1 MSRKTIDKEA
11 EMKKNVFYGCLSCLT
26 VILTAIFL
34 CTSAQAAEFTA
45 DIFERIFNHDVTGK
59 IYVKDDKYRMDLLDK
74 KTKEKPVITV
84 DRKGGFTR
92 LFNAEIK
99 QYQEIKNFS
108 FQAFMVDPFQSLE
121 KWDSVLQKK
130 KVGTE
135 SVAGYV
141 CNKYEYYDGTAKL
154 AEAWVARDLN
164 FPVKMHIKSGRSD
177 GSIKVKTNIGDTI
190 VKLSN
195 IKKVSVNA
203 TLFEIPAGYAKAEK
217 PKRPAGKKPVALSS
231 VSGTVKG
238 KAPWGRR
245 IAVGGEMVAAV
256 NPKQSVRLK
265 VKNLV
270 TEESVFTVKAFRQG
284 KAINIDIPKTSS
296 LKRKGETRDLL
307 LGLQNKAEEVAVRV
321 EKGLVVAMVTAEP
334 SAFAREK
341 VKELFLMGSGQG
353 FFIDTKRKLSV
364 TLTGDSQDGPDSEV
378 KITFYKGSYKDK
390 IVEEKFILKNKKS
403 KSWEFAPDKKVQTLE
418 VSVNRTGGV
427 KFRLEQPAPVQTAPK
442 RRIIA
447 KPKPRSMTH
456 TFALKKPSGRGEIL
470 YPGKKLVITITG
482 NSPSRSVSRGD
493 FTLYTGTNYQGK
505 IGTIK
510 YSVNHGQSKYWKFSQ
525 NKHVGSINLYLLS
538 GGVKVKLDQ
547 SPTAGIPS
555 TAKAQP
561 AVMTPTASVPARK
574 GKSKSAGPRL
584 SKQES
589 TVILK
594 AINAN
599 DIATV
604 KAYLDRGMDPNSAVY
619 GSPLLQ
625 KAANLGS
632 AEMVKLVIARG
643 GDLNYKS
650 RSGNDALALAMSNSK
665 HWREIVPLLVK
676 AGITINKQTPFWKI
690 VFKTKNG
697 KFKPGAKEILELLLS
712 KGAHVDCPIVKDGT
726 TSLMYTA
733 KKAWLEPVN
742 FFLAH
747 GADVNAKNTKGDT
760 VLSLAIK
767 KQPRERPYQ
776 TNNRKAI
783 IKLLKAKGAK

>member
-1 MSRKTIDKEA
+1 
-11 EMKKNVFYGCLSCLT
+11 
-26 VILTAIFL
+26 
-34 CTSAQAAEFTA
+34 
-45 DIFERIFNHDVTGK
+45 
-59 IYVKDDKYRMDLLDK
+59 
-74 KTKEKPVITV
+74 
-84 DRKGGFTR
+84 
-92 LFNAEIK
+92 
-99 QYQEIKNFS
+99 
-108 FQAFMVDPFQSLE
+108 MVDPFQSLV

-135 SVAGYV
+135 SVAGYM

-154 AEAWVARDLN
+154 AEAWVARDLK

-177 GSIKVKTNIGDTI
+177 GTIKVKTNIGDTI

-195 IKKVSVNA
+195 IKKVSVNPA
-203 TLFEIPAGYAKAEK
+203 LFEIPAGYAKAEK
-217 PKRPAGKKPVALSS
+217 PKRPAGKKPVALSA

-265 VKNLV
+265 VRNLV
-270 TEESVFTVKAFRQG
+270 KEESVFTVKAFRQG
-284 KAINIDIPKTSS
+284 KAINIDITKTFS
-296 LKRKGETRDLL
+296 LKGRGQSRDLF

-321 EKGLVVAMVTAEP
+321 EKGRVVAMITAEP
-334 SAFAREK
+334 SAFARET
-341 VKELFLMGSGQG
+341 VKEVFLMGSGHG

-364 TLTGDSQDGPDSEV
+364 TVTGDSQDAPDSEV

-390 IVEEKFILKNKKS
+390 LLEDKFILKNKKS
-403 KSWEFAPDKKVQTLE
+403 KSWEFTPDKKIQTLQ
-418 VSVNRTGGV
+418 VVINRTGAI

-447 KPKPRSMTH
+447 KPKPRLMTH
-456 TFALKKPSGRGEIL
+456 TFDLKKPSGRGEIL
-470 YPGKKLVITITG
+470 SPGKKLVITITG

-525 NKHVGSINLYLLS
+525 DKHVGSINLYLLS

-547 SPTAGIPS
+547 SPGAGIPS

-561 AVMTPTASVPARK
+561 AVTTPTASVPARK

-599 DIATV
+599 DVATV
-604 KAYLDRGMDPNSAVY
+604 KSYLDKGMDPNSAVY

-697 KFKPGAKEILELLLS
+697 KFKPGAKEIL
-712 KGAHVDCPIVKDGT
+712 V
-726 TSLMYTA
+726 
-733 KKAWLEPVN
+733 
-742 FFLAH
+742 
-747 GADVNAKNTKGDT
+747 
-760 VLSLAIK
+760 
-767 KQPRERPYQ
+767 R
-776 TNNRKAI
+776 
-783 IKLLKAKGAK
+783 

>member
-1 MSRKTIDKEA
+1 
-11 EMKKNVFYGCLSCLT
+11 MKKNVFYGWLSCLT
-26 VILTAIFL
+26 VILTIIFL

-59 IYVKDDKYRMDLLDK
+59 LYVKDAKYRMDLDDK
-74 KTKEKPVITV
+74 KTGEKPVIIV

-92 LFNAEIK
+92 LLNTEAK
-99 QYQEIKNFS
+99 QYQEVKNFT
-108 FQAFMVDPFQSLE
+108 FLAFMVDPFQSLA

-154 AEAWVARDLN
+154 AEAWVARDLK
-164 FPVKMHIKSGRSD
+164 FPLKMHIKSGRSD
-177 GSIKVKTNIGDTI
+177 GNIKVKTNIGDTI
-190 VKLSN
+190 VELSN
-195 IKKVSVNA
+195 IREVSVNV
-203 TLFEIPAGYAKAEK
+203 TLFEIPAGYAKAEE
-217 PKRPAGKKPVALSS
+217 PKRPAGKKPISLSS

-245 IAVGGEMVAAV
+245 IAVGGEIRVTV
-256 NPKQSVRLK
+256 NPEQSVQLK

-270 TEESVFTVKAFRQG
+270 KEESVFTVKAFRQG
-284 KAINIDIPKTSS
+284 KAIDIDIPETCS
-296 LKRKGETRDLL
+296 LKRKGQTRELL
-307 LGLQNKAEEVAVRV
+307 LGLQNKAEEVSVRV
-321 EKGLVVAMVTAEP
+321 EKGLVLAMVTAKP
-334 SAFAREK
+334 SAFAKET

-378 KITFYKGSYKDK
+378 KITFFRGSYKDK
-390 IVEEKFILKNKKS
+390 LLEEKFILKNKKS
-403 KSWEFAPDKKVQTLE
+403 KSWEFAPDKKVKTLE
-418 VSVNRTGGV
+418 VIVNRKGAV

-447 KPKPRSMTH
+447 KPKPRLMTH
-456 TFALKKPSGRGEIL
+456 TFALKRPSGRGKIL

-482 NSPSRSVSRGD
+482 DSQSRSVSRGD

-505 IGTIK
+505 IGTTK

-525 NKHVGSINLYLLS
+525 DKHVGSINLYLLS

-547 SPTAGIPS
+547 SPAAGIPS

-561 AVMTPTASVPARK
+561 AVTMPTASVPARK
-574 GKSKSAGPRL
+574 GKSRSAGPRL
-584 SKQES
+584 SKQEN

-599 DIATV
+599 DVATV
-604 KAYLDRGMDPNSAVY
+604 KAYLDRGMDPNSTVY

-643 GDLNYKS
+643 GDLYYKT
-650 RSGNDALALAMSNSK
+650 RSGNDALALAMSNRK

-712 KGAHVDCPIVKDGT
+712 KGVNVDCPIVKDGT

-760 VLSLAIK
+760 VLSLAMK

-776 TNNRKAI
+776 KNNRKAI
-783 IKLLKAKGAK
+783 IELLKAKGAK

>member
-1 MSRKTIDKEA
+1 
-11 EMKKNVFYGCLSCLT
+11 MKKSVFCGWLSCLT
-26 VILTAIFL
+26 VILTVIFL

-45 DIFERIFNHDVTGK
+45 DISERIFNHDVTGK
-59 IYVKDDKYRMDLLDK
+59 IYVKDAKYRMDLDDK
-74 KTKEKPVITV
+74 KTGEKPVIIV
-84 DRKGGFTR
+84 DRKGGFTK
-92 LFNAEIK
+92 LLNTKTK
-99 QYQEIKNFS
+99 QYQEAKNFT
-108 FQAFMVDPFQSLE
+108 FLAFMVDPFQSLA

-130 KVGTE
+130 KVGIE
-135 SVAGYV
+135 SVAGYT
-141 CNKYEYYDGTAKL
+141 CNKYAYYDGTAKL
-154 AEAWVARDLN
+154 AEAWIAGDLK

-177 GSIKVKTNIGDTI
+177 GPIKVKTNIGDTI

-203 TLFEIPAGYAKAEK
+203 TLFEIPAGYVKEKK
-217 PKRPAGKKPVALSS
+217 PKRPAKNKPVALSA

-245 IAVGGEMVAAV
+245 IAVGGEMVVAV

-265 VKNLV
+265 VRNLV
-270 TEESVFTVKAFRQG
+270 KEESVFTVKAFRQG
-284 KAINIDIPKTSS
+284 KAININITKTFS
-296 LKRKGETRDLL
+296 LKGRGQSRDLF
-307 LGLQNKAEEVAVRV
+307 LGLQNKAEEVSVRV
-321 EKGLVVAMVTAEP
+321 EKGLVLAIVKAEP

-364 TLTGDSQDGPDSEV
+364 TLTGDSQDAPDSEV

-390 IVEEKFILKNKKS
+390 LVEEKFILKNGKS
-403 KSWEFAPDKKVQTLE
+403 KSWEFTPDKKVQTLE
-418 VSVNRTGGV
+418 VAVNRTGAI
-427 KFRLEQPAPVQTAPK
+427 KFRLEQPAPIQKAPK
-442 RRIIA
+442 RRVIA

-470 YPGKKLVITITG
+470 SPGKKLIITITG
-482 NSPSRSVSRGD
+482 DSPSRSVSRGD
-493 FTLYTGTNYQGK
+493 FTLYRKTNYQGK

-510 YSVNHGQSKYWKFSQ
+510 YSVNHGQSKYWEFSQ
-525 NKHVGSINLYLLS
+525 GKHVGSINLYLLS

-547 SPTAGIPS
+547 SPGAGIPS
-555 TAKAQP
+555 TAVAQP
-561 AVMTPTASVPARK
+561 AVTTRTAGVPAGK
-574 GKSKSAGPRL
+574 EKSKPAGPRL

-589 TVILK
+589 KAILK

-599 DIATV
+599 DVATV
-604 KAYLDRGMDPNSAVY
+604 KGYLDRGMDPNATVY

-643 GDLNYKS
+643 GDLHYKS
-650 RSGNDALALAMSNSK
+650 RSGNDALAQAMSNSK
-665 HWREIVPLLVK
+665 HWGEIVPALVK
-676 AGITINKQTPFWKI
+676 AGIEINDQTPFWKM

-697 KFKPGAKEILELLLS
+697 KFKPGVEKVLELLLS
-712 KGAHVDCPIVKDGT
+712 KGANVDCPISKDGT

-747 GADVNAKNTKGDT
+747 GADVNAKNKKGDT
-760 VLSLAIK
+760 VLSLAMK

-776 TNNRKAI
+776 RNNRKAI
-783 IKLLKAKGAK
+783 IELLKAKGAK

>member
-1 MSRKTIDKEA
+1 
-11 EMKKNVFYGCLSCLT
+11 MKKNVFSGCLSYLT
-26 VILTAIFL
+26 VMLTVIFL

-59 IYVKDDKYRMDLLDK
+59 IYVKDTQYRMDLIDK
-74 KTKEKPVITV
+74 KTGEKPVITV
-84 DRKGGFTR
+84 DRKVGLTR
-92 LFNAEIK
+92 LFNTETK
-99 QYQEIKNFS
+99 QYQEVKNFT
-108 FQAFMVDPFQSLE
+108 FQAFMVDPFQSLVQ
-121 KWDSVLQKK
+121 WDSVLQKK
-130 KVGTE
+130 QVGTE
-135 SVAGYV
+135 SVAGYA
-141 CNKYEYYDGTAKL
+141 CDKYEYYDGTAKL
-154 AEAWVARDLN
+154 AEAWIAKDLK

-203 TLFEIPAGYAKAEK
+203 TLFEIPAGYAKAKE
-217 PKRPAGKKPVALSS
+217 PKRPAVKKPVALSS

-245 IAVGGEMVAAV
+245 IAVGGEMIVAV

-265 VKNLV
+265 VTNLV
-270 TEESVFTVKAFRQG
+270 KGESVFTVKSFRQG
-284 KAINIDIPKTSS
+284 KAIDINKPKTYS
-296 LKRKGETRDLL
+296 LKRKQQTKDLL

-334 SAFAREK
+334 SAFAKET
-341 VKELFLMGSGQG
+341 VKELFLMDSRQG

-364 TLTGDSQDGPDSEV
+364 TLTGDSQDAPGSEV
-378 KITFYKGSYKDK
+378 KITFFKGSYKDK
-390 IVEEKFILKNKKS
+390 LVEEKFILKNKKS
-403 KSWEFAPDKKVQTLE
+403 KSWEFTPDKKVQTLE
-418 VSVNRTGGV
+418 VAVNRTGAI

-470 YPGKKLVITITG
+470 SPGKKLVITITG
-482 NSPSRSVSRGD
+482 NSPRRSVSRGD
-493 FTLYTGTNYQGK
+493 FTLYTKTNYQGK

-510 YSVNHGQSKYWKFSQ
+510 YSVNHGQSKYWEFSQ

-547 SPTAGIPS
+547 SPGAGIPS
-555 TAKAQP
+555 TAKAQS
-561 AVMTPTASVPARK
+561 AVTTSTASVPARK

-599 DIATV
+599 DVATV
-604 KAYLDRGMDPNSAVY
+604 KAYLDKGMDPNATVY

-650 RSGNDALALAMSNSK
+650 RIVNDALALAMSNRK

-690 VFKTKNG
+690 AFKTKNG
-697 KFKPGAKEILELLLS
+697 KFKPGVKEALELLLS

-733 KKAWLEPVN
+733 KMAWLEPVN

-760 VLSLAIK
+760 VLSLAMK

-776 TNNRKAI
+776 KNDRKAI

>member
-1 MSRKTIDKEA
+1 
-11 EMKKNVFYGCLSCLT
+11 MKKNVFYRCLSCLT
-26 VILTAIFL
+26 VILTVIFL

-45 DIFERIFNHDVTGK
+45 DIFERVFNHDVTGK
-59 IYVKDDKYRMDLLDK
+59 IYVKDAKYRMDLDDK
-74 KTKEKPVITV
+74 KTGEKPVITV

-92 LFNAEIK
+92 LFNTKTK
-99 QYQEIKNFS
+99 QYQEVKNFT
-108 FQAFMVDPFQSLE
+108 FQAFMVDPFQSLA

-154 AEAWVARDLN
+154 AEAWVARDLK

-177 GSIKVKTNIGDTI
+177 GNIKVKTNIGDTI

-195 IKKVSVNA
+195 IKKVSVDV
-203 TLFEIPAGYAKAEK
+203 TLFEIPAGYAKAEE
-217 PKRPAGKKPVALSS
+217 PKRPAAKKPISLSA

-245 IAVGGEMVAAV
+245 IAVGGEMVVAV
-256 NPKQSVRLK
+256 NPGQSVQLK

-270 TEESVFTVKAFRQG
+270 KEESVFTVKAFRQG
-284 KAINIDIPKTSS
+284 KAIDIDIPETCS
-296 LKRKGETRDLL
+296 LKGKGQTRDLL
-307 LGLQNKAEEVAVRV
+307 LGLQNKAEEVSVRV
-321 EKGLVVAMVTAEP
+321 EKGLVVAMVTAQP
-334 SAFAREK
+334 SAFARET
-341 VKELFLMGSGQG
+341 VKELFLMDSGQG

-364 TLTGDSQDGPDSEV
+364 TLTGDSQDAPDSEV

-390 IVEEKFILKNKKS
+390 LLEEKFILKNEKS
-403 KSWEFAPDKKVQTLE
+403 KSWEFAPDKKIQTLE
-418 VSVNRTGGV
+418 VAVNREGAV

-442 RRIIA
+442 HRIIT
-447 KPKPRSMTH
+447 KPKPRLMTH

-482 NSPSRSVSRGD
+482 DSPSRSVTRGD

-510 YSVNHGQSKYWKFSQ
+510 YSVNHGQSKYWEFSQ
-525 NKHVGSINLYLLS
+525 DKHVGSINLYLLS

-547 SPTAGIPS
+547 SPDAGIPS
-555 TAKAQP
+555 TAVAQP
-561 AVMTPTASVPARK
+561 AVTTPTAGVPA
-574 GKSKSAGPRL
+574 GKDKSRSAGPRL
-584 SKQES
+584 SKEEN

-599 DIATV
+599 DVATV
-604 KAYLDRGMDPNSAVY
+604 KAYLDKGMDPHSTVY

-632 AEMVKLVIARG
+632 AEMVKLILSRG
-643 GDLNYKS
+643 GDLNYKF
-650 RSGNDALALAMSNSK
+650 RNGDNALALAMSNRK
-665 HWREIVPLLVK
+665 HWREIVPVLIE
-676 AGITINKQTPFWKI
+676 AGIEINKQTPFWKI

-697 KFKPGAKEILELLLS
+697 EFEPGAEEILELLLS

-733 KKAWLEPVN
+733 KMAWLKPVN
-742 FFLAH
+742 FFLVH

-760 VLSLAIK
+760 VLSLAMK

-776 TNNRKAI
+776 INNRKAI

>member
-1 MSRKTIDKEA
+1 
-11 EMKKNVFYGCLSCLT
+11 MKKNVCCGYLSCLT
-26 VILTAIFL
+26 IILTAIFL

-45 DIFERIFNHDVTGK
+45 DIFERVFNHDVTGK
-59 IYVKDDKYRMDLLDK
+59 IYVKDAQYRMDLDDK
-74 KTKEKPVITV
+74 KTGEKPVITV

-92 LFNAEIK
+92 LFNTKTKE
-99 QYQEIKNFS
+99 YQEVKNFT
-108 FQAFMVDPFQSLE
+108 FQAFMVDPFQSLA

-141 CNKYEYYDGTAKL
+141 CTKYEYYDGTAKL
-154 AEAWVARDLN
+154 AEAWIARDLK

-177 GSIKVKTNIGDTI
+177 GNIKVKTNIGDTI
-190 VKLSN
+190 VELSN
-195 IKKVSVNA
+195 IKKVSVDV

-217 PKRPAGKKPVALSS
+217 PKRPAGEKPIALSS
-231 VSGTVKG
+231 ISGTVKG

-245 IAVGGEMVAAV
+245 IAVGGEMRVAV
-256 NPKQSVRLK
+256 NPGQSVQLK

-270 TEESVFTVKAFRQG
+270 KEESVFTVKAFRQG
-284 KAINIDIPKTSS
+284 KAIDIDIPETCS
-296 LKRKGETRDLL
+296 LKGKGQTQDLL

-321 EKGLVVAMVTAEP
+321 EKGLVLAMVTAQP
-334 SAFAREK
+334 SAFAKET

-353 FFIDTKRKLSV
+353 FFTDTKRKLSV

-378 KITFYKGSYKDK
+378 KITFYRGSYTDK
-390 IVEEKFILKNKKS
+390 LLEEKFILKNETS

-418 VSVNRTGGV
+418 VAVNRTGAV
-427 KFRLEQPAPVQTAPK
+427 KFRLEQPAPVQTAQK
-442 RRIIA
+442 HRIIA
-447 KPKPRSMTH
+447 KPKPRLMTH

-482 NSPSRSVSRGD
+482 DSPSRSVTRGD

-510 YSVNHGQSKYWKFSQ
+510 YSVNHGQSKYWEFSQ
-525 NKHVGSINLYLLS
+525 DKRVGSINLYLLS

-547 SPTAGIPS
+547 SPDAGIPS

-561 AVMTPTASVPARK
+561 AVTTPAASVPA
-574 GKSKSAGPRL
+574 GKDKSRSAGPRL
-584 SKQES
+584 SKEEN

-599 DIATV
+599 DVATV
-604 KAYLDRGMDPNSAVY
+604 KAYLDRGMDPHSTVY

-632 AEMVKLVIARG
+632 AEMVKLILSRG
-643 GDLNYKS
+643 GDLNYKF
-650 RSGNDALALAMSNSK
+650 RNGDNALALAMSNRK
-665 HWREIVPLLVK
+665 HWREIVPVLIE
-676 AGITINKQTPFWKI
+676 AGIEINKQTPFWKI

-697 KFKPGAKEILELLLS
+697 EFEPGAEEILELLLS

-733 KKAWLEPVN
+733 KMAWLKPVN
-742 FFLAH
+742 FFLVH

-760 VLSLAIK
+760 VLSLAMK

-776 TNNRKAI
+776 INNRKAI